1 MMGHKSKKSLL
12 RQVQEKLQ
20 GKLSP
25 SDSKHLDKQT
35 PGTTDGKIY
44 SYNTF
49 RTYLNVGA
57 KFTQFCKDK
66 HGCKTVDDCRQYVNE
81 YLEHRSSY
89 CSAYTTKLDAA
100 ALAKLYGESSTNFNP
115 TPSRSRSEVTR
126 SRGEKE
132 MDKHFSESRNA
143 ELVSFLSSTGLR
155 RSEAACVRGS
165 DLRACPD
172 SPCGLGVFVRSSGAK
187 GGRERIAPLYCSQE
201 TASQIV
207 ERCQAVGDKKLFDH
221 IHTKLDVHG
230 LRAVYAEKVYLHN
243 ARPLDTLLPPE
254 RYYCRNDMKGIV
266 LDRQAMQITSKALG
280 HNRIQVATHYLYN
293 LQS

>member
-1 MMGHKSKKSLL
+1 MGHKSKKSLL

-57 KFTQFCKDK
+57 KFTQFCKNEY
-66 HGCKTVDDCRQYVNE
+66 GCKTVDDCRQYVNE

-165 DLRACPD
+165 DLRPVLTVHAVWGSLFAPLE
-172 SPCGLGVFVRSSGAK
+172 PKAV
-187 GGRERIAPLYCSQE
+187 GRESPRCTAHWKLPARLSNAVKLRE
-201 TASQIV
+201 T
-207 ERCQAVGDKKLFDH
+207 
-221 IHTKLDVHG
+221 
-230 LRAVYAEKVYLHN
+230 
-243 ARPLDTLLPPE
+243 
-254 RYYCRNDMKGIV
+254 RNSLTISIPSWMFTV
-266 LDRQAMQITSKALG
+266 
-280 HNRIQVATHYLYN
+280 
-293 LQS
+293 

>member
-1 MMGHKSKKSLL
+1 MGHKSKKSLL

-25 SDSKHLDKQT
+25 GDSKHLDKQT
-35 PGTTDGKIY
+35 PEGTADKVY
-44 SYNTF
+44 SYSTF

-57 KFTQFCKDK
+57 KFTQFCKDE
-66 HGCKTVDDCRQYVNE
+66 HGCKTLEDCRPYVNE
-81 YLEHRSSY
+81 YLEHRGSY
-89 CSAYTTKLDAA
+89 CSPYTVKLDAA
-100 ALAKLYGESSTNFNP
+100 GLAKLYGESSTNFAP
-115 TPSRSRSEVTR
+115 TASRSRSEVTR

-143 ELVSFLSSTGLR
+143 ELVTFLSSTGLR

-165 DLRACPD
+165 DLRPCPE

-187 GGRERIAPLYCSQE
+187 GGRERIAPLYCSQ
-201 TASQIV
+201 TDAQAIAD
-207 ERCQAVGDKKLFDH
+207 RCQVVGDKKLFDH

-266 LDRQAMQITSKALG
+266 LDRQAMQMTSKALG
-280 HNRIQVATHYLYN
+280 HNRIQVATHYLYH
-293 LQS
+293 LQA